1 MITNLDL
8 IDIARRERIPL
19 NDVFMKDHPPT
30 TVSEGGYIINLQDQD
45 LNKGGTHWVALWIGN
60 KKLKEIAYMDS
71 FGFLPPQSVL
81 NWLKTTK
88 YKTYKIFYNIKHI
101 QNINSGG
108 CGIYSLFFID
118 FMHRHHSNIPMGDL
132 IDKYARLFS
141 TDPIENL
148 RILKSYAPYYK
159 NSNVDPLDLISSHSV
174 S

>member
-101 QNINSGG
+101 QNIIG
-108 CGIYSLFFID
+108 YL
-118 FMHRHHSNIPMGDL
+118 
-132 IDKYARLFS
+132 
-141 TDPIENL
+141 
-148 RILKSYAPYYK
+148 
-159 NSNVDPLDLISSHSV
+159 
-174 S
+174 